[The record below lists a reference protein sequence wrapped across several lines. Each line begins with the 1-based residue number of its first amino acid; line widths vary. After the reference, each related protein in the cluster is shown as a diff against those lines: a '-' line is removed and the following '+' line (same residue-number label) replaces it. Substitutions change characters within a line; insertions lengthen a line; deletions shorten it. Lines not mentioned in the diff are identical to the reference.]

1 MARTS
6 NPASEQKAQMK
17 TQRLTVLEKIGF
29 GGGDAAVNVVW
40 SALAIIITFFYT
52 DVFKLK
58 VEHIA
63 MLGLIPRLIDAFADV
78 AMGMYTDSHTTRW
91 GRYRPYLLVF
101 AVPFGIAIMLMF
113 TTPDISYSGKLI
125 WAYATYIL
133 MMLVFTAIVIP
144 YISLPGVL
152 TADPQER
159 LSANGYRLFFAKAAA
174 LMVTSFVPLFA
185 ARWGQEH
192 IAKGYQVSM
201 AVMAGLATLLFIFC
215 FFTTTE
221 RVVHKSDRKPLGQQL
236 GLLVKND
243 QWMILAWVCVIG
255 TIGYVIRGSVALYYA
270 KYYLHGNEIQFLTT
284 GTISDVLDFLGFSRG
299 SRLLPVFLTVGV
311 VGNILSMV
319 ASTWITKKF
328 CKIQLFRWS
337 QLVTFA
343 LSVIMY
349 LVVKPG
355 DVNLALVLFFLI
367 NFIVDLQGPVFWSII
382 SEAVDY
388 GQIKSGK
395 RVAGM
400 AYGGISFAQ
409 KMGMSLAAGMV
420 GWMLVFFNYEA
431 DKVQSAFTLN
441 GIALLLTVIPGVFH
455 LIMGLLMYKY
465 FITDKYYN
473 EKIRELVTH
482 DGAEGAKEAAA
493 T

>member
-1 MARTS
+1 
-6 NPASEQKAQMK
+6 P
-17 TQRLTVLEKIGF
+17 
-29 GGGDAAVNVVW
+29 
-40 SALAIIITFFYT
+40 
-52 DVFKLK
+52 
-58 VEHIA
+58 
-63 MLGLIPRLIDAFADV
+63 
-78 AMGMYTDSHTTRW
+78 RW
-91 GRYRPYLLVF
+91 GRYRPYFLVF
-101 AVPFGIAIMLMF
+101 AVPFGVSIMLVF
-113 TTPDISYSGKLI
+113 TTPDLPYTGKLI

-152 TADPQER
+152 TSDPQER
-159 LSANGYRLFFAKAAA
+159 LSANGYRLFFAKGAS
-174 LMVTSFVPLFA
+174 LLVNTFVPIFA

-192 IAKGYQVSM
+192 LAKGYQVSM
-201 AVMAGLATLLFIFC
+201 ALMAALATLLFIIC

-236 GLLVKND
+236 GLLCRND
-243 QWMILAWVCVIG
+243 QWLVLAAVCVIG

-270 KYYLHGNEIQFLTT
+270 KYFLGGAAKMQAAFVTT
-284 GTISDVLDFLGFSRG
+284 GI
-299 SRLLPVFLTVGV
+299 

-328 CKIQLFRWS
+328 CKIRLFRWS

-343 LSVIMY
+343 LSALMY
-349 LVVKPG
+349 LAVKPS
-355 DVNLALVLFFLI
+355 DVTVAFALFFLI

-382 SEAVDY
+382 PEAVDY
-388 GQIKSGK
+388 GQVKSGK

-400 AYGGISFAQ
+400 AFGGISFCQ

-420 GWMLVFFNYEA
+420 GWLLTYYQYEP

-455 LIMGLLMYKY
+455 LGMGLLMFKY
-465 FITDKYYN
+465 FITDRFYN
-473 EKIRELVTH
+473 EKIRER
-482 DGAEGAKEAAA
+482 
-493 T
+493 

>member
-1 MARTS
+1 
-6 NPASEQKAQMK
+6 MK
-17 TQRLTVLEKIGF
+17 TSRLTVLEKIGF

-52 DVFKLK
+52 DVYRLN
-58 VEHIA
+58 VAHIA
-63 MLGLIPRLIDAFADV
+63 MLGLVPRLIDAFADV

-91 GRYRPYLLVF
+91 GRYRPYFLVF
-101 AVPFGIAIMLMF
+101 AVPFGVSIMLVF
-113 TTPDISYSGKLI
+113 TTPDLPYTGKLI

-159 LSANGYRLFFAKAAA
+159 LSANGYRLFFAKGAS
-174 LMVTSFVPLFA
+174 LLVNTFVPIFA

-192 IAKGYQVSM
+192 LAKGYQVSM
-201 AVMAGLATLLFIFC
+201 ALMAALATLLFIFC

-221 RVVHKSDRKPLGQQL
+221 RVVHQSDRKPLGQQL
-236 GLLVKND
+236 GLLFRND
-243 QWMILAWVCVIG
+243 QWLVLAAVCVIG

-270 KYYLHGNEIQFLTT
+270 KSFLGGDAKMQAAFVTT
-284 GTISDVLDFLGFSRG
+284 GI
-299 SRLLPVFLTVGV
+299 

-328 CKIQLFRWS
+328 CKIRLFRWS

-343 LSVIMY
+343 LSVLMY
-349 LVVKPG
+349 LAVKPSN
-355 DVNLALVLFFLI
+355 VAVAFALFFLI

-382 SEAVDY
+382 PEAVDY
-388 GQIKSGK
+388 GQVKSGK

-400 AYGGISFAQ
+400 AFGGISFCQ

-420 GWMLVFFNYEA
+420 GWLLTYYQYEP

-455 LIMGLLMYKY
+455 LGMGLLMFRY
-465 FITDKYYN
+465 FITDNFYN
-473 EKIRELVTH
+473 ETIRERVTH
-482 DGAEGAKEAAA
+482 EGAESAKSVEEAATA
-493 T
+493 

>member
-1 MARTS
+1 
-6 NPASEQKAQMK
+6 MK
-17 TQRLTVLEKIGF
+17 TLRLTVFEKIGF

-52 DVFKLK
+52 DVYKLK

-78 AMGMYTDSHTTRW
+78 LMGMYTDSHSTRW
-91 GRYRPYLLVF
+91 GRYRPYFLVF
-101 AVPFGIAIMLMF
+101 AVPFGISIMMVF
-113 TTPDISYSGKLI
+113 TTPDLPYAGKLI
-125 WAYATYIL
+125 WAYGTYIL

-159 LSANGYRLFFAKAAA
+159 LSANGYRLFFAKGAS
-174 LMVTSFVPLFA
+174 LMVNTFVPIYA
-185 ARWGQEH
+185 AKWGPEH

-201 AVMAGLATLLFIFC
+201 AIMAVLATLMFIFC

-221 RVVHKSDRKPLGQQL
+221 RVVHKNDRKPMWQQIV
-236 GLLVKND
+236 LLSKND
-243 QWMILAWVCVIG
+243 QWMVLAWVCVIG

-284 GTISDVLDFLGFSRG
+284 GVIADVLDKLGFGRD
-299 SRLLPVFLTVGV
+299 SRLLPVFLSVGV
-311 VGNILSMV
+311 VGNILAMV

-328 CKIQLFRWS
+328 CKIRLFRWS

-343 LSVIMY
+343 LSVVMY
-349 LVVKPG
+349 LVVKPS
-355 DVNLALVLFFLI
+355 DITLALVLFFLI

-382 SEAVDY
+382 PEAVDY
-388 GQIKSGK
+388 GQVKIGK

-400 AYGGISFAQ
+400 AFGGISFCQ

-420 GWMLVFFNYEA
+420 GWFLTYYKYQPDV
-431 DKVQSAFTLN
+431 VQSAFTLN

-455 LIMGLLMYKY
+455 LAMGLLMYKY

-482 DGAEGAKEAAA
+482 ENAVGAREATTA
-493 T
+493 

>member
-1 MARTS
+1 M
-6 NPASEQKAQMK
+6 KAQ
-17 TQRLTVLEKIGF
+17 RLSVLEKVGF

-52 DVFKLK
+52 DVFKLN
-58 VEHIA
+58 VAHIA
-63 MLGLIPRLIDAFADV
+63 MLGLVPRLIDAFADV
-78 AMGMYTDSHTTRW
+78 AMGIFTDSHTTRW
-91 GRYRPYLLVF
+91 GRYRPYLIVF

-113 TTPDISYSGKLI
+113 TTPELSYNGKLI

-174 LMVTSFVPLFA
+174 LMVTTFVPLFA
-185 ARWGQEH
+185 AKWGPEH

-201 AVMAGLATLLFIFC
+201 AIMAGLATLLFIFC

-221 RVVHKSDRKPLGQQL
+221 RVVHQNDRKPVWQQIV
-236 GLLVKND
+236 LLKNND

-255 TIGYVIRGSVALYYA
+255 TIGYVIRGSIALYYA
-270 KYYLHGNEIQFLTT
+270 KYYLRGGEIEFLTT
-284 GTISDVLDFLGFSRG
+284 GPISDVLNFFGFSRG

-337 QLVTFA
+337 QLLTFA

-355 DVNLALVLFFLI
+355 DVHLALALFFLI

-388 GQIKSGK
+388 GQVKSGK

-400 AYGGISFAQ
+400 AFGGISFAQ
-409 KMGMSLAAGMV
+409 KMGMSLAAGAV
-420 GWMLVFFNYEA
+420 GWMLTYYKYQPDV
-431 DKVQSAFTLN
+431 VQSAFTLN

-455 LIMGLLMYKY
+455 LLMGLLMFRY

-473 EKIRELVTH
+473 EQIREQVTH
-482 DGAEGAKEAAA
+482 ERADVAKEATAA
-493 T
+493 

>member
-1 MARTS
+1 
-6 NPASEQKAQMK
+6 MK
-17 TQRLTVLEKIGF
+17 TSRLTVLEKIGF

-52 DVFKLK
+52 DVYRLN
-58 VEHIA
+58 VAHIA

-78 AMGMYTDSHTTRW
+78 LMGMYTDSHTTRW
-91 GRYRPYLLVF
+91 GRYRPYFLVF
-101 AVPFGIAIMLMF
+101 AVPFGISIMLVF
-113 TTPDISYSGKLI
+113 TTPDLSYTGKLI

-159 LSANGYRLFFAKAAA
+159 LSANGYRLFFAKGAS
-174 LMVTSFVPLFA
+174 LLVNTFVPIFA
-185 ARWGQEH
+185 ARWGEEH
-192 IAKGYQVSM
+192 LAKGYQVSM
-201 AVMAGLATLLFIFC
+201 AIMAGLATLLFIFC
-215 FFTTTE
+215 FLTTTE
-221 RVVHKSDRKPLGQQL
+221 RVVHKSDSKPLRQQL
-236 GLLVKND
+236 GLLFRND
-243 QWMILAWVCVIG
+243 QWLVLAAVCVIG

-270 KYYLHGNEIQFLTT
+270 KYFLGGDARMQAAFVTT
-284 GTISDVLDFLGFSRG
+284 GI
-299 SRLLPVFLTVGV
+299 

-328 CKIQLFRWS
+328 CKIRLFRWS
-337 QLVTFA
+337 QLITFA

-349 LVVKPG
+349 LMVKPS
-355 DVNLALVLFFLI
+355 DVAMAFVLFFLI

-382 SEAVDY
+382 PEAVDY
-388 GQIKSGK
+388 GQVKSGK

-400 AYGGISFAQ
+400 AFGGISFCQ

-420 GWMLVFFNYEA
+420 GWLLTYYQYEA

-441 GIALLLTVIPGVFH
+441 GIALLLTVIPGLFH
-455 LIMGLLMYKY
+455 LGMGLLMFKY
-465 FITDKYYN
+465 FITDRFYN
-473 EKIRELVTH
+473 ERIRDRVTH
-482 DGAEGAKEAAA
+482 ELTESAESIEEVTTA
-493 T
+493 

>member
-1 MARTS
+1 
-6 NPASEQKAQMK
+6 MK
-17 TQRLTVLEKIGF
+17 TLRLTVLEKIGF

-52 DVFKLK
+52 DVYKLK

-78 AMGMYTDSHTTRW
+78 LMGMYTDSHSTRW
-91 GRYRPYLLVF
+91 GRYRPYFLVF
-101 AVPFGIAIMLMF
+101 AVPFGISIMMVF
-113 TTPDISYSGKLI
+113 TTPDLPYTGKLI

-159 LSANGYRLFFAKAAA
+159 LSANGYRLFFAKGAS
-174 LMVTSFVPLFA
+174 LMVNTFVPIYA
-185 ARWGQEH
+185 AKWGPEH
-192 IAKGYQVSM
+192 IAKGYQVAMAIM
-201 AVMAGLATLLFIFC
+201 AVLATLMFIFC

-221 RVVHKSDRKPLGQQL
+221 RVVHKNDRKPVWQQIV
-236 GLLVKND
+236 LLSKND
-243 QWMILAWVCVIG
+243 QWMVLAWVCVIG

-270 KYYLHGNEIQFLTT
+270 KYYLHGNEIRFLTT
-284 GTISDVLDFLGFSRG
+284 GVIADVLDKLGFSRD
-299 SRLLPVFLTVGV
+299 SRLLPVFLSVGV
-311 VGNILSMV
+311 IGNILAMV

-328 CKIQLFRWS
+328 CKIRLFRWS

-349 LVVKPG
+349 LVVKPS
-355 DVNLALVLFFLI
+355 DIALALVLFFLI

-382 SEAVDY
+382 PEAVDY
-388 GQIKSGK
+388 GQVKIGK

-400 AYGGISFAQ
+400 AFGGISFCQ

-420 GWMLVFFNYEA
+420 GWLLTYYKYQPDV
-431 DKVQSAFTLN
+431 VQSAFTLN

-455 LIMGLLMYKY
+455 LAMGLLMYKY

-482 DGAEGAKEAAA
+482 ENADCAREATTA
-493 T
+493 

>member
-1 MARTS
+1 
-6 NPASEQKAQMK
+6 MK
-17 TQRLTVLEKIGF
+17 TLRLTVFEKIGF

-52 DVFKLK
+52 DVYKLK

-78 AMGMYTDSHTTRW
+78 LMGMYTDSHSTRW
-91 GRYRPYLLVF
+91 GRYRPYFLVF
-101 AVPFGIAIMLMF
+101 AVPFGISIMMVF
-113 TTPDISYSGKLI
+113 TTPDLPYAGKLI
-125 WAYATYIL
+125 WAYGTYIL

-159 LSANGYRLFFAKAAA
+159 LSANGYRLFFAKGAS
-174 LMVTSFVPLFA
+174 LMVNTFVPIYA
-185 ARWGQEH
+185 AKWGPEH

-201 AVMAGLATLLFIFC
+201 AIMAVLATLMFIFC
-215 FFTTTE
+215 YFTTTE
-221 RVVHKSDRKPLGQQL
+221 RVVHKNDRKPMWQQIV
-236 GLLVKND
+236 LLSKND
-243 QWMILAWVCVIG
+243 QWMVLAWVCVIG

-284 GTISDVLDFLGFSRG
+284 GVFADVLDKLGFGRD
-299 SRLLPVFLTVGV
+299 SRLLPVFLSVGV
-311 VGNILSMV
+311 VGNILAMV

-328 CKIQLFRWS
+328 CKIRLFRWS

-349 LVVKPG
+349 LVVKPS
-355 DVNLALVLFFLI
+355 DITLALVLFFLI

-382 SEAVDY
+382 PEAVDY
-388 GQIKSGK
+388 GQVKIGK

-400 AYGGISFAQ
+400 AFGGISFCQ

-420 GWMLVFFNYEA
+420 GWFLTYYKYQPDV
-431 DKVQSAFTLN
+431 VQSAFTLN

-455 LIMGLLMYKY
+455 LAMGLLMYKY

-482 DGAEGAKEAAA
+482 ENAVGAREATTA
-493 T
+493 

>member
-1 MARTS
+1 MRT
-6 NPASEQKAQMK
+6 P
-17 TQRLTVLEKIGF
+17 RLTILEKIGF

-52 DVFKLK
+52 DVYRLN
-58 VEHIA
+58 VAHIA

-91 GRYRPYLLVF
+91 GRYRPYFLIF
-101 AVPFGIAIMLMF
+101 AVPFGLAVMLVF
-113 TTPDISYSGKLI
+113 TTPDLSYTGKLI
-125 WAYATYIL
+125 WAYTTYIL

-159 LSANGYRLFFAKAAA
+159 LSANGYRLFFAKGAS
-174 LMVTSFVPLFA
+174 LLVNTFVPIFA
-185 ARWGQEH
+185 SRWGQEH
-192 IAKGYQVSM
+192 LAKGYQISM
-201 AVMAGLATLLFIFC
+201 AVMASMATLLFIFC

-236 GLLVKND
+236 GLLWKND
-243 QWMILAWVCVIG
+243 QWMVLFWVCLIG
-255 TIGYVIRGSVALYYA
+255 TIGYVIRGSAALYYA
-270 KYYLHGNEIQFLTT
+270 KYYLGGDAKMQAAFVST
-284 GTISDVLDFLGFSRG
+284 GII
-299 SRLLPVFLTVGV
+299 
-311 VGNILSMV
+311 GNILAMV

-337 QLVTFA
+337 QLITFA
-343 LSVIMY
+343 LSVIMF
-349 LVVKPG
+349 LVVAPSSI
-355 DVNLALVLFFLI
+355 VAAFVLYFLI

-388 GQIKSGK
+388 GEVESGK

-400 AYGGISFAQ
+400 AFGGVSFAQ

-420 GWMLVFFNYEA
+420 GWLLTYFHYMA
-431 DKVQSAFTLN
+431 DQVQSAFTLR

-455 LIMGLLMYKY
+455 LGMGLLMYKY
-465 FITDKYYN
+465 RITDKYYN
-473 EKIRELVTH
+473 EI
-482 DGAEGAKEAAA
+482 KEKLAAQGKLLFA
-493 T
+493 GSSNTTTG